1 MPFKIR
7 GYNSARKDI
16 DSGNTSGGV
25 CILTSNLYPSSPL
38 SLHSSLQ
45 AVAVQVYTRTL
56 VTVCNIYLPP
66 HAVINQQELNNL
78 VDQLPKP
85 FLLLG
90 DFNGHSTLWG
100 SGSTNSRGRQIEQ
113 FISDNCLCLLNN
125 EEKTYFHEPSRTFH
139 SLDLAICSPDIL
151 PLLNFTVESDLYNSD
166 HFPLIV
172 SHADSGGATHC
183 PPRYLYQRADWTGFT
198 QLAAITRSMVSTPD
212 ITDAVQNIIDC
223 LINAANMTIPKSSPR
238 LRKFRRP
245 WWNEACRDSHKEQK
259 RRWNIF
265 RRYPTTE
272 NLVAFKRAR
281 ANARRIR
288 RRSQRDS
295 WIRFISSITSSTSSS
310 QIWRKIKAAN
320 GIYKEFP
327 LPVLHT
333 GNTQYSSPADIVN
346 IIGQSFAKMSS
357 ADSYSPTFLATKR
370 RAEHIPLNFRT
381 HRHLPYNSQF
391 KMSELKKALNDAH
404 DTSPGPDGIAYILLR
419 HLSTTSLSNLLYLFN
434 RIWIDQKFPN
444 QWHEAIVIPIL
455 KPGKDSGNPLSY
467 RPIALT
473 NCMCKTL
480 ERMINTRLIYELEKN
495 DCIPSLQSGF
505 RKGRSTVDNL
515 VLLETEIRN
524 AFVRRN
530 HLVAIFFD
538 LEKAYDRA
546 WRYGILRTLLEFGFY
561 GNLPIFIKNF
571 LSSRIFRVRVG
582 SFYSNPFIQAE
593 GVPQGSVLSV
603 TLFILHLSQIL
614 NHLPP
619 SVTGSLYVDN
629 LHISCQGSNIRLIER
644 QLQHA
649 VNKLVAWC
657 DNNGHTLSSEK
668 SRCVHFCRK
677 TGIHP
682 DPTIHIGDVDI
693 PVVTEMRFLGV
704 IFDKKLTFLPHIL
717 SLRKK
722 CEKLLNILKVLS
734 TTTWGADR
742 ICLLRVYQAIILS
755 RLDYGCVVY
764 GSARS
769 TPLRKLDFV
778 HHSALRICCGA
789 FRTSPV
795 QSLYVICHQLPLYLR
810 RKMLS
815 AHYYFRTQSVA
826 NHPLQHLS
834 LPIGLRRLYL
844 ACSFNILPFCER
856 IKTVIS
862 HAGLSDV
869 TIKQKDSF
877 TFPPW
882 DVPCFSYINPFS
894 SFDKSST
901 APVIF
906 QQLFASHRH
915 QFSSFDSIFTDGSK
929 SEGYVGCGIIFP
941 PDTYSHRLHASCSV
955 LTAELVAIFCALQKI
970 AASQQRLF
978 CIYTDSMSALEAL
991 RHADKRMHPV
1001 AEDIL
1006 CYMRELQTQGFNILF
1021 CWVPS
1026 HVGIVDNEQADSAA
1040 KAASNV
1046 WQSPVPCN
1054 DLKMFAT
1061 RHIHSLWQELWDLE
1075 FRNKLHLIKPHI
1087 NMWSIIPT
1095 RVTDVK

>member
-16 DSGNTSGGV
+16 DSGNNISGGV

-45 AVAVQVYTRTL
+45 AVAEQVYTRTL

-100 SGSTNSRGRQIEQ
+100 SGSTNSRGRQIEK

-183 PPRYLYQRADWTGFT
+183 PPRYLFQRADWTGFT
-198 QLAAITRSMVSTPD
+198 QLAAIT
-212 ITDAVQNIIDC
+212 
-223 LINAANMTIPKSSPR
+223 
-238 LRKFRRP
+238 
-245 WWNEACRDSHKEQK
+245 
-259 RRWNIF
+259 
-265 RRYPTTE
+265 RYPTTE

-288 RRSQRDS
+288 RQSQRDS

-310 QIWRKIKAAN
+310 QIWKKIKAAN

-333 GNTQYSSPADIVN
+333 ENTQYSSPADIVN

-434 RIWIDQKFPN
+434 RIWIEQKFPT

-480 ERMINTRLIYELEKN
+480 ERMINTRLIYKLEKN

-515 VLLETEIRN
+515 VLLETKIRN

-619 SVTGSLYVDN
+619 SVKGSLYVDD

-649 VNKLVAWC
+649 VNKLVVWC

-668 SRCVHFCRK
+668 SR
-677 TGIHP
+677 
-682 DPTIHIGDVDI
+682 
-693 PVVTEMRFLGV
+693 
-704 IFDKKLTFLPHIL
+704 
-717 SLRKK
+717 
-722 CEKLLNILKVLS
+722 
-734 TTTWGADR
+734 
-742 ICLLRVYQAIILS
+742 
-755 RLDYGCVVY
+755 
-764 GSARS
+764 
-769 TPLRKLDFV
+769 
-778 HHSALRICCGA
+778 
-789 FRTSPV
+789 
-795 QSLYVICHQLPLYLR
+795 
-810 RKMLS
+810 
-815 AHYYFRTQSVA
+815 
-826 NHPLQHLS
+826 
-834 LPIGLRRLYL
+834 
-844 ACSFNILPFCER
+844 
-856 IKTVIS
+856 
-862 HAGLSDV
+862 
-869 TIKQKDSF
+869 
-877 TFPPW
+877 
-882 DVPCFSYINPFS
+882 
-894 SFDKSST
+894 
-901 APVIF
+901 
-906 QQLFASHRH
+906 
-915 QFSSFDSIFTDGSK
+915 
-929 SEGYVGCGIIFP
+929 
-941 PDTYSHRLHASCSV
+941 
-955 LTAELVAIFCALQKI
+955 
-970 AASQQRLF
+970 
-978 CIYTDSMSALEAL
+978 
-991 RHADKRMHPV
+991 
-1001 AEDIL
+1001 
-1006 CYMRELQTQGFNILF
+1006 
-1021 CWVPS
+1021 
-1026 HVGIVDNEQADSAA
+1026 
-1040 KAASNV
+1040 
-1046 WQSPVPCN
+1046 
-1054 DLKMFAT
+1054 
-1061 RHIHSLWQELWDLE
+1061 
-1075 FRNKLHLIKPHI
+1075 
-1087 NMWSIIPT
+1087 
-1095 RVTDVK
+1095 